1 MATAPAT
8 AAQADAL
15 IMALRGATPMQGQA
29 STLKFYDNPENSV
42 YTPRVRPVYV
52 PPPLPPGPDVGPQL
66 PAPAP
71 PVAPA
76 PTPLAPAPIAPTP
89 IAPAPRPSIIQP
101 KSTLISLDDDPVT
114 PDVPDYTDD
123 LFGPDVGPPS
133 PPGPD
138 VGPVAPAQTY
148 PVYTPPLFTSRLI
161 EEKSPSVEVIQD
173 LPVSTD
179 PAPPTDAADDFEL
192 DRELG
197 IVSQYDVFG
206 PDVGPPSPPGP
217 DVGPP
222 APAQTYPVY
231 TSPPFTSR
239 LIEENSPSVTVIEG
253 LDVTDAP
260 AVNTDPADNFE
271 LDRELG
277 IIQQSDMMEPITFA
291 PAPTLAPATEPATSI
306 RDAGFVTQIDPLTEL
321 EDYAA
326 LLNTDITS
334 TLPAAVA
341 EDTVQPSVAVDT
353 ATQGLTQ
360 RDLDEMAL
368 FDMLSQQLL
377 TGNDYWDQLLM
388 DDPYLQ
394 ER

>member
-8 AAQADAL
+8 GAPADAL

-52 PPPLPPGPDVGPQL
+52 PPPLPPGLNIGPQL

-71 PVAPA
+71 PPAPA
-76 PTPLAPAPIAPTP
+76 PNPPALAPVAPTP
-89 IAPAPRPSIIQP
+89 IAPAPPRQLPPFVQP
-101 KSTLISLDDDPVT
+101 KTSPIEPDA

-123 LFGPDVGPPS
+123 LFDDRVFEAEPDPADPGPVADAIAVDEPKVIDIVDLPPLEADVSAPPPVPPS
-133 PPGPD
+133 PAPRPPRSTADYDPPVLEADPD
-138 VGPVAPAQTY
+138 PPVLEADPDPT
-148 PVYTPPLFTSRLI
+148 VYDIPTGEI
-161 EEKSPSVEVIQD
+161 EVK
-173 LPVSTD
+173 T
-179 PAPPTDAADDFEL
+179 
-192 DRELG
+192 G
-197 IVSQYDVFG
+197 
-206 PDVGPPSPPGP
+206 
-217 DVGPP
+217 
-222 APAQTYPVY
+222 
-231 TSPPFTSR
+231 
-239 LIEENSPSVTVIEG
+239 
-253 LDVTDAP
+253 VTDAYKAARDALNNASDVT
-260 AVNTDPADNFE
+260 AVNPLDELSSYVDLLNTD
-271 LDRELG
+271 
-277 IIQQSDMMEPITFA
+277 ITSTLPTVDA
-291 PAPTLAPATEPATSI
+291 PVQEDASTINTI
-306 RDAGFVTQIDPLTEL
+306 RDANSVTQIDPLTEL